1 MASKVDTS
9 TLSNGKN
16 LDSVQTMNLIRN
28 NASANYQS
36 IVPVADRTKAS
47 LQSIGQIFM
56 TYPDILNEYLTSL
69 WNKVGA
75 VRMRYREYT
84 NPLSAAFRK
93 GELGL
98 GEFVEEIF
106 VGLCQA
112 HQFDPESAETT
123 VFQREIPD
131 VKAAYHKLSLQVYYK
146 QTIQENELEMAF
158 TSWEN
163 VDRLTELIVARM
175 YNAGEY
181 DEYQAILQLIAQNIL
196 DGTIKVVQVPLT
208 PEPPASFLTKMI
220 LSTSDEFTL
229 MSRNYNYSGGHTL
242 TPKEDQF
249 LLGTSEFWATQNVDV
264 YAVSFNMNKVEFMGH
279 RILINKLGDI
289 DRERLNALFG
299 GQPGYEEIGSSDL
312 EELNKISAVLLDRE
326 WVQLYTKLRRTVT
339 DPYNGDG
346 LYFSY
351 KYHMWDVLASSP
363 FSNAAVFSL
372 AGKPTVTEVSVTPS
386 EVTMPKG
393 VATSFVITANVTTT
407 GFASKTV
414 TWEITSGTEGVDA
427 TITPLGDGKCEVNLL
442 STATAAEVIVTCT
455 STVNSARSATC
466 AITLQS

>member
-1 MASKVDTS
+1 MASKIDTS
-9 TLSNGKN
+9 TLSTGKN
-16 LDSVQTMNLIRN
+16 LDAVQTMNLIRN
-28 NASANYQS
+28 NASPTYQS
-36 IVPVADRTKAS
+36 VVPVATRNKAS
-47 LQSIGQIFM
+47 LQAIGQVFM
-56 TYPDILNEYLTSL
+56 TYPDILNEYLTAL

-112 HQFDPESAETT
+112 HQFDPESAVNT

-131 VKAAYHKLSLQVYYK
+131 VKAAYHKLSIQVYYK

-158 TSWEN
+158 TSWDN

-181 DEYQAILQLIAQNIL
+181 DEYQAILQLIAQNIIN
-196 DGTIKVVQVPLT
+196 GHIKVVDVTQATESTDLAKV
-208 PEPPASFLTKMI
+208 I
-220 LSTSDEFTL
+220 LAVSDEMTL
-229 MSRNYNYSGGHTL
+229 MGKLFNYAGGHTF

-249 LLGTSEFWATQNVDV
+249 LLGSSNFWAAQNVDV
-264 YAVSFNMNKVEFMGH
+264 YAVSFNMDKVEFMGH
-279 RILINKLGDI
+279 RILINRLGDI
-289 DRERLNALFG
+289 DTERLNAVFG
-299 GQPGYEEIGSSDL
+299 GQPGYEEIGGGYI
-312 EELNKISAVLLDRE
+312 ENLNKIVAVLLDRE

-339 DPYNGDG
+339 EPYNGDG

-363 FSNAAVFSL
+363 FSNAVVFSA
-372 AGKPTVTEVSVTPS
+372 AGAPTVTNVAITPS
-386 EVTMPKG
+386 AVTMPKG
-393 VATSFVITANVTTT
+393 VATSFVIKANVTTT
-407 GFASKTV
+407 GFAPTSV
-414 TWEITSGTEGVDA
+414 SWEVTSGVAGTDVE
-427 TITPLGDGKCEVNLL
+427 IIPQGDNTCLVNLL
-442 STATAAEVIVTCT
+442 STATSAEVIITAT
-455 STVNSARSATC
+455 SVFNHARSATC
-466 AITLQS
+466 AITLEG

>member
-36 IVPVADRTKAS
+36 IVPVAERTRAS

-56 TYPDILNEYLTSL
+56 TYPDILNEYLTAL

-112 HQFDPESAETT
+112 HQFNPELAETT

-131 VKAAYHKLSLQVYYK
+131 VKAAYHKLSLQVFYK

-158 TSWEN
+158 TSWDN

-181 DEYQAILQLIAQNIL
+181 DEYQAILQLIAQNIVK
-196 DGTIKVVQVPLT
+196 GSIKVLSVAAAT
-208 PEPPASFLTKMI
+208 ETADLTKAI
-220 LSTSDEFTL
+220 LTVSDDMTL
-229 MSRNYNYSGGHTL
+229 MGKLYNYAGGHTF

-249 LLGTSEFWATQNVDV
+249 LLGDSAFWASQNVDV
-264 YAVSFNMNKVEFMGH
+264 YAVSFNMDKVEFMGH
-279 RILINKLGDI
+279 RILINRLGDI
-289 DRERLNALFG
+289 DTERLNALFG
-299 GQPGYEEIGSSDL
+299 GQPGYEEISSSDL
-312 EELNKISAVLLDRE
+312 EELNKIVAVLLDRE

-363 FSNAAVFSL
+363 FSNAAVFSA
-372 AGKPTVTEVSVTPS
+372 AGAPTVTAVSVTPS

-407 GFASKTV
+407 GFAPKTV
-414 TWEITSGTEGVDA
+414 TWEITSGTDGVDA
-427 TITPLGDGKCEVNLL
+427 TITPLGGGKCQVNLL

-466 AITLQS
+466 AITLQA

>member
-1 MASKVDTS
+1 MASKIDTS

-16 LDSVQTMNLIRN
+16 LDAVQTMNLIRN
-28 NASANYQS
+28 NASPNYQS
-36 IVPVADRTKAS
+36 VVPVATRTRAS
-47 LQSIGQIFM
+47 LQAIGQVFM
-56 TYPDILNEYLTSL
+56 TYPDILNEYLTAL

-84 NPLSAAFRK
+84 NPLSSAFRK

-112 HQFDPESAETT
+112 HQFDPESAVNT

-131 VKAAYHKLSLQVYYK
+131 VKAAYHKLSIQVYYK

-163 VDRLTELIVARM
+163 VNRLTELIVARM
-175 YNAGEY
+175 YNAAEY

-196 DGTIKVVQVPLT
+196 DGTIKVVSLPSNDSLNVAKVILT
-208 PEPPASFLTKMI
+208 A
-220 LSTSDEFTL
+220 SDELTL
-229 MSRNYNYSGGHTL
+229 MSKNYNYSGGHTH
-242 TPKEDQF
+242 TPKDDQF
-249 LLGTSEFWATQNVDV
+249 LLGSSIFWASQNVDV
-264 YAVSFNMNKVEFMGH
+264 YAVSFNMDKVEFMGH
-279 RILINKLGDI
+279 RILINQLGDI
-289 DRERLNALFG
+289 DTERLNALFG

-312 EELNKISAVLLDRE
+312 EELNKIAAVLLDRE

-363 FSNAAVFSL
+363 FSNAIVFSM
-372 AGKPTVTEVSVTPS
+372 AGEPTVTGLTVTPS

-393 VATSFVITANVTTT
+393 VATSFVVTANVTTT
-407 GFASKTV
+407 GFASKAV
-414 TWEITSGTEGVDA
+414 KWAITSGADGVDA
-427 TITPLGDGKCEVNLL
+427 TITPLGDGKCQVNLL

>member
-36 IVPVADRTKAS
+36 IVPVAEHTRAS

-56 TYPDILNEYLTSL
+56 TYPDILNEYLTAL

-112 HQFDPESAETT
+112 HQFNPELAETT

-163 VDRLTELIVARM
+163 VDRLTELIVTRM

-196 DGTIKVVQVPLT
+196 DGTIKVVPL
-208 PEPPASFLTKMI
+208 PASSTSAYLTKAI

-229 MSRNYNYSGGHTL
+229 MSKNYNYSGGHTH

-249 LLGTSEFWATQNVDV
+249 LLGGSEFWASQNVDV
-264 YAVSFNMNKVEFMGH
+264 YAVSFNMDKVEFMGH
-279 RILINKLGDI
+279 RILINLLGDI
-289 DRERLNALFG
+289 DTERLNALFG
-299 GQPGYEEIGSSDL
+299 GQPGYEEIGPSDL
-312 EELNKISAVLLDRE
+312 EELNKIVAVLLDRE

-363 FSNAAVFSL
+363 FSNAVVFST
-372 AGKPTVTEVSVTPS
+372 AGPPAVTAVTVTPS

-427 TITPLGDGKCEVNLL
+427 TITPLGYGKCQVNLL
-442 STATAAEVIVTCT
+442 STATAAEVIVTCA
-455 STVNSARSATC
+455 SAVNSARSATC

>member
-36 IVPVADRTKAS
+36 IVPVAERTRAS

-56 TYPDILNEYLTSL
+56 TYPDILNEYLTAL

-75 VRMRYREYT
+75 VRMRYREYN

-112 HQFDPESAETT
+112 HQFDPESAVNT

-158 TSWEN
+158 TSWDN

-196 DGTIKVVQVPLT
+196 DGTIKVVSLATTNSADIAKV
-208 PEPPASFLTKMI
+208 I
-220 LSTSDEFTL
+220 LAVSDDLTL
-229 MSRNYNYSGGHTL
+229 MSRNYNYSGGHTH
-242 TPKEDQF
+242 TPKDDQF
-249 LLGTSEFWATQNVDV
+249 LLGSSLFWASQNVDV
-264 YAVSFNMNKVEFMGH
+264 YAVSFNMDKVEFMGH

-289 DRERLNALFG
+289 DTERVNALFG
-299 GQPGYEEIGSSDL
+299 GQPGYVEIGPSDL
-312 EELNKISAVLLDRE
+312 EELNKIVAVLLDRE

-363 FSNAAVFSL
+363 FSNAAVFST
-372 AGKPTVTEVSVTPS
+372 AGEPYVSAVTVTPS

-407 GFASKTV
+407 GFAPKTV
-414 TWEITSGTEGVDA
+414 TWEITSGTDGVDA
-427 TITPLGDGKCEVNLL
+427 TITPLGDGKCQVNLL
-442 STATAAEVIVTCT
+442 STATSAEVIVTCT
-455 STVNSARSATC
+455 STFNSARSATC
-466 AITLQS
+466 AITLEG

>member
-372 AGKPTVTEVSVTPS
+372 AGKPTVTPS

>member
-36 IVPVADRTKAS
+36 IVPVADHTKAS
-47 LQSIGQIFM
+47 LQSIGQVFM
-56 TYPDILNEYLTSL
+56 TYPDILNEYLTAL

-84 NPLSAAFRK
+84 NPLSSAFRK

-112 HQFDPESAETT
+112 HQFNPELAETT

-196 DGTIKVVQVPLT
+196 NGDINVVDITDAGST
-208 PEPPASFLTKMI
+208 PSALTKII
-220 LSTSDEFTL
+220 LSTSDDFTL
-229 MSRNYNYSGGHTL
+229 MSKNYNYAGGHTH

-249 LLGTSEFWATQNVDV
+249 LLGPSDFWAAQNVDV
-264 YAVSFNMNKVEFMGH
+264 YAVSFNMDKVEFMGH
-279 RILINKLGDI
+279 RILINRLGDI
-289 DRERLNALFG
+289 DTERLNALFG
-299 GQPGYEEIGSSDL
+299 GQPGYVEIGSSDL
-312 EELNKISAVLLDRE
+312 EELNKIVAVLLDRE

-363 FSNAAVFSL
+363 FSNAAAFSL
-372 AGKPTVTEVSVTPS
+372 AGLPTVTALTVTPS

-407 GFASKTV
+407 GFASKAV
-414 TWEITSGTEGVDA
+414 TWEITSGTDGVDA
-427 TITPLGDGKCEVNLL
+427 TITPLGDGKCQVNLL
-442 STATAAEVIVTCT
+442 STATSAEVIVTCT
-455 STVNSARSATC
+455 SAVNSARSATC

>member
-36 IVPVADRTKAS
+36 IVPVAERTKAS

-56 TYPDILNEYLTSL
+56 TYPDILNEYLTAL

-84 NPLSAAFRK
+84 NPLSSAFRK

-112 HQFDPESAETT
+112 HQFDPESAVNT

-131 VKAAYHKLSLQVYYK
+131 VKAAYHKLSIQVYYK

-181 DEYQAILQLIAQNIL
+181 DEYQAILQLIAQNIING
-196 DGTIKVVQVPLT
+196 DIKVINVAT
-208 PEPPASFLTKMI
+208 ATKSTDLTKTI
-220 LSTSDEFTL
+220 LAVSDEMTL
-229 MSRNYNYSGGHTL
+229 MGKLFNYAGVHTF
-242 TPKEDQF
+242 TPKDDQF
-249 LLGTSEFWATQNVDV
+249 LLGDSTFWASQNVDV
-264 YAVSFNMNKVEFMGH
+264 YAVSFNMDKVEFMGH
-279 RILINKLGDI
+279 RILINNLGQI
-289 DRERLNALFG
+289 DTERLNALFG
-299 GQPGYEEIGSSDL
+299 DQPGYEEISGSDL
-312 EELNKISAVLLDRE
+312 ENLNKIEAVLLDRE

-363 FSNAAVFSL
+363 FSNAVVFSA
-372 AGKPTVTEVSVTPS
+372 AGDPDITAVTVTPS

-427 TITPLGDGKCEVNLL
+427 TITPLGDGKCQVNLL

>member
-1 MASKVDTS
+1 MATKIDKS
-9 TLSNGKN
+9 TLSTGKN
-16 LDSVQTMNLIRN
+16 LDAVQTMNLIRN
-28 NASANYQS
+28 NASPNYQS
-36 IVPVADRTKAS
+36 VVPVATRTKAS
-47 LQSIGQIFM
+47 LQAIGQVFM
-56 TYPDILNEYLTSL
+56 TYPDILNEYLTAL

-112 HQFDPESAETT
+112 HQFDPESAVNT

-131 VKAAYHKLSLQVYYK
+131 VKAAYHKLSIQVYYK

-158 TSWEN
+158 TSWDN

-181 DEYQAILQLIAQNIL
+181 DEYQAILQLIAQNIISG
-196 DGTIKVVQVPLT
+196 DIKVEDVTELAGT
-208 PEPPASFLTKMI
+208 PSALTKAI
-220 LSTSDEFTL
+220 LIASDELTL
-229 MSRNYNYSGGHTL
+229 MSRNYNYAGGHTH

-249 LLGTSEFWATQNVDV
+249 LLGSSTFWASQNVDV
-264 YAVSFNMNKVEFMGH
+264 YAVSFNMDKVEFMGH
-279 RILINKLGDI
+279 RILINRLGDI
-289 DRERLNALFG
+289 DTERLNAMFG
-299 GQPGYEEIGSSDL
+299 GQPGYEEIGESDL
-312 EELNKISAVLLDRE
+312 ENLNKIDAVLLDRE

-363 FSNAAVFSL
+363 FSNAVAFSR
-372 AGKPTVTEVSVTPS
+372 AGAPTVTKVSVTPS
-386 EVTMPKG
+386 AVTMPKG
-393 VATSFVITANVTTT
+393 VATSFIIKANVTTT
-407 GFASKTV
+407 GFAPASV
-414 TWEITSGTEGVDA
+414 SWEVTSGVAGTDVE
-427 TITPLGDGKCEVNLL
+427 IIPQGDNTCVVNLL
-442 STATAAEVIVTCT
+442 PTATSAEVIITAT
-455 STVNSARSATC
+455 STFNSARSATC
-466 AITLQS
+466 AITLEG

>member
-16 LDSVQTMNLIRN
+16 LDSIQTMNLIRN
-28 NASANYQS
+28 NASANYRS
-36 IVPVADRTKAS
+36 IVPVAERTRAS

-56 TYPDILNEYLTSL
+56 TYPDILNEYLTAL

-112 HQFDPESAETT
+112 HQFNPEAAETT

-196 DGTIKVVQVPLT
+196 DGTIKVVSL
-208 PEPPASFLTKMI
+208 PAAGVESADLTKVI

-229 MSRNYNYSGGHTL
+229 MSKNFNYSGGHTH
-242 TPKEDQF
+242 TPKDDQF
-249 LLGTSEFWATQNVDV
+249 LLGNSAFWASQNVDV
-264 YAVSFNMNKVEFMGH
+264 YAVSFNMDKVEFMGH
-279 RILINKLGDI
+279 RILINRLGDI
-289 DRERLNALFG
+289 DTERLNALFG
-299 GQPGYEEIGSSDL
+299 GQSGYEEIGSSDL
-312 EELNKISAVLLDRE
+312 EELNKIVAVLLDRE

-363 FSNAAVFSL
+363 FSNAVVFSQ
-372 AGKPTVTEVSVTPS
+372 AGQPTVTALTVTPS

-393 VATSFVITANVTTT
+393 VATSFVVTANVTTT
-407 GFASKTV
+407 GFASKAV
-414 TWEITSGTEGVDA
+414 TWEITSGTAGVDA

-466 AITLQS
+466 AITLQA

>member
-1 MASKVDTS
+1 MASKIDTS
-9 TLSNGKN
+9 SLSTGKN
-16 LDSVQTMNLIRN
+16 LDAVQTMNLIRN
-28 NASANYQS
+28 NASPNYQS
-36 IVPVADRTKAS
+36 VVPVATRTKAS
-47 LQSIGQIFM
+47 LQAIGQVFM
-56 TYPDILNEYLTSL
+56 TYPDILNEYLTAL

-112 HQFDPESAETT
+112 HQFDPESAVNT

-131 VKAAYHKLSLQVYYK
+131 VKAAYHKLSIQVYYK

-158 TSWEN
+158 TSWDN

-181 DEYQAILQLIAQNIL
+181 DEYQAILQLIAQNIIN
-196 DGTIKVVQVPLT
+196 GHIKVVNLPQTMESTELAKV
-208 PEPPASFLTKMI
+208 I
-220 LSTSDEFTL
+220 LAASDEMTL
-229 MSRNYNYSGGHTL
+229 MGKLFNYAGGHTF
-242 TPKEDQF
+242 TPKDDQF
-249 LLGTSEFWATQNVDV
+249 LLGDSNFWASQNVDV
-264 YAVSFNMNKVEFMGH
+264 YAVSFNMDKVEFMGH
-279 RILINKLGDI
+279 RILINRLGDI
-289 DRERLNALFG
+289 DTERLNAMFG
-299 GQPGYEEIGSSDL
+299 GQPGYEEIGGGYL
-312 EELNKISAVLLDRE
+312 ENLNKIVAVLLDRE

-363 FSNAAVFSL
+363 FSNAVVFSA
-372 AGKPTVTEVSVTPS
+372 AGEPTVTAVTVTPS
-386 EVTMPKG
+386 AVTMPKG
-393 VATSFVITANVTTT
+393 VATSFVIKANVTTT
-407 GFASKTV
+407 GFAPKSV
-414 TWEITSGTEGVDA
+414 SWEVTSGVPGTDVEIV
-427 TITPLGDGKCEVNLL
+427 PQGDNTCVVNLL
-442 STATAAEVIVTCT
+442 AAATSAEVIITAT
-455 STVNSARSATC
+455 STFNNARSATC
-466 AITLQS
+466 AITLEG

>member
-36 IVPVADRTKAS
+36 IVPVAERTKAS

-56 TYPDILNEYLTSL
+56 TYPDILNEYLTAL

-112 HQFDPESAETT
+112 HQFNPEQAETT

-196 DGTIKVVQVPLT
+196 DGTIKVVPL
-208 PEPPASFLTKMI
+208 PAAGLEPQDIAKAI
-220 LSTSDEFTL
+220 LSASDDLTL
-229 MSRNYNYSGGHTL
+229 MSKNYNYSGGHTH

-249 LLGTSEFWATQNVDV
+249 LLGSSSFWASQNVDV
-264 YAVSFNMNKVEFMGH
+264 YAVSFNMDKVEFMGH
-279 RILINKLGDI
+279 RILINSLGDI
-289 DRERLNALFG
+289 DTERLNALFG
-299 GQPGYEEIGSSDL
+299 GQPGYEEIGSGDL
-312 EELNKISAVLLDRE
+312 EELNKILAVLLDRE

-346 LYFSY
+346 LFFSY

-363 FSNAAVFSL
+363 FSNAIVFSL
-372 AGKPTVTEVSVTPS
+372 ADTPAVTNLVVTPS

-407 GFASKTV
+407 GFAPKTV
-414 TWEITSGTEGVDA
+414 TWAITSGQDGVDA
-427 TITPLGDGKCEVNLL
+427 TITPLGGGKCQVNLL
-442 STATAAEVIVTCT
+442 PTATAAEVIVTCT
-455 STVNSARSATC
+455 STFNNARSATC
-466 AITLQS
+466 AITLQA

>member
-1 MASKVDTS
+1 MATKIDTS
-9 TLSNGKN
+9 TLSTGKN
-16 LDSVQTMNLIRN
+16 LDAVQTMNLIRN
-28 NASANYQS
+28 NASPNYQS
-36 IVPVADRTKAS
+36 VVPVATRTKAS
-47 LQSIGQIFM
+47 LQSIGQVFM
-56 TYPDILNEYLTSL
+56 TYPDILNEYLTAL

-84 NPLSAAFRK
+84 NPLSSAFRK

-112 HQFDPESAETT
+112 HQFNPELAETT

-196 DGTIKVVQVPLT
+196 DGTIKVVPL
-208 PEPPASFLTKMI
+208 PADVTTTDLTKTI
-220 LSTSDEFTL
+220 LSASDELTL
-229 MSRNYNYSGGHTL
+229 MSKNFNYAGGHTH
-242 TPKEDQF
+242 TPKDDQF
-249 LLGTSEFWATQNVDV
+249 LLGSSRFWASQNVDV
-264 YAVSFNMNKVEFMGH
+264 YAVSFNMDKVEFMGH
-279 RILINKLGDI
+279 RILINRLGDI
-289 DRERLNALFG
+289 DTERLNALFS

-312 EELNKISAVLLDRE
+312 EELNKIVAVLLDRE

-363 FSNAAVFSL
+363 FSNAVVFSV
-372 AGKPTVTEVSVTPS
+372 GGPPQVTAVTVTPS
-386 EVTMPKG
+386 TVTMPKG

-407 GFASKTV
+407 GFASKAV

-427 TITPLGDGKCEVNLL
+427 TITPLGDGKCQVNLL

>member
-56 TYPDILNEYLTSL
+56 TYPDILNEYLTAL

-84 NPLSAAFRK
+84 NPLSSAFRK

-112 HQFDPESAETT
+112 HQFNPELAETT

-196 DGTIKVVQVPLT
+196 DGTIKVVPL
-208 PEPPASFLTKMI
+208 PADVTTTDLTKTI
-220 LSTSDEFTL
+220 LSASDELTL
-229 MSRNYNYSGGHTL
+229 MSKNFNYAGGHTH
-242 TPKEDQF
+242 TPKDDQF
-249 LLGTSEFWATQNVDV
+249 LLGSSRFWASQNVDV
-264 YAVSFNMNKVEFMGH
+264 YAVSFNMDKVEFMGH
-279 RILINKLGDI
+279 RILINRLGDI
-289 DRERLNALFG
+289 DTERLNALFS

-312 EELNKISAVLLDRE
+312 EELNKIVAVLLDRE

-363 FSNAAVFSL
+363 FSNAVVFSV
-372 AGKPTVTEVSVTPS
+372 GGPPQVTAVTVTPS
-386 EVTMPKG
+386 TVTMPKG

-407 GFASKTV
+407 GFASKAV

-427 TITPLGDGKCEVNLL
+427 TITPLGDGKCQVNLL

>member
-1 MASKVDTS
+1 MATKIDTT
-9 TLSNGKN
+9 TLSTGKN
-16 LDSVQTMNLIRN
+16 LDAVQTMNLIRN
-28 NASANYQS
+28 NASPTYQS
-36 IVPVADRTKAS
+36 VVPVADRTKAS

-56 TYPDILNEYLTSL
+56 TYPDILNEYLTAL

-112 HQFDPESAETT
+112 HQFDPESAVNT

-131 VKAAYHKLSLQVYYK
+131 VKAAYHKLSIQVYYK

-196 DGTIKVVQVPLT
+196 DGTIKVVDVQGVDPTL
-208 PEPPASFLTKMI
+208 LTKNI

-229 MSRNYNYSGGHTL
+229 MSKNYNYSGGHTH

-249 LLGTSEFWATQNVDV
+249 LLGSSRFWASQNVDV
-264 YAVSFNMNKVEFMGH
+264 YSVSFNMDKVEFMGH
-279 RILINKLGDI
+279 RILINELGDI
-289 DRERLNALFG
+289 DTERLNALFG

-312 EELNKISAVLLDRE
+312 EELNKIVAVLLDRE

-363 FSNAAVFSL
+363 FSNAAVFSG
-372 AGKPTVTEVSVTPS
+372 AGEPTVTAVTVTPS

-407 GFASKTV
+407 GFASKAV
-414 TWEITSGTEGVDA
+414 TWEITSGTDGVDA
-427 TITPLGDGKCEVNLL
+427 TITPLADGKCQVNLL

-455 STVNSARSATC
+455 SAVNSARSATC
-466 AITLQS
+466 AITLQA

>member
-1 MASKVDTS
+1 MATKIDTS
-9 TLSNGKN
+9 TLSTGKN
-16 LDSVQTMNLIRN
+16 LDAVQTMNLIRN
-28 NASANYQS
+28 NASPNYQS
-36 IVPVADRTKAS
+36 VVPVAMRTKAS
-47 LQSIGQIFM
+47 LQSIGQVFM
-56 TYPDILNEYLTSL
+56 TYPDILNEYLTAL

-84 NPLSAAFRK
+84 NPLSSAFRK

-112 HQFDPESAETT
+112 HQFDPESAVNT

-131 VKAAYHKLSLQVYYK
+131 VKAAYHKLSIQVYYK

-158 TSWEN
+158 TSWDN

-196 DGTIKVVQVPLT
+196 DGTIKVVDLT
-208 PEPPASFLTKMI
+208 SVGSDSSALTKVI

-229 MSRNYNYSGGHTL
+229 MSKNFNYSGGHTH
-242 TPKEDQF
+242 TPKDDQF
-249 LLGTSEFWATQNVDV
+249 LLGSSGFWANQNVDV
-264 YAVSFNMNKVEFMGH
+264 YAVSFNMDKVEFMGH
-279 RILINKLGDI
+279 RILINQLGDI
-289 DRERLNALFG
+289 DTERLNAMFG
-299 GQPGYEEIGSSDL
+299 GQPGYEEIGADDL
-312 EELNKISAVLLDRE
+312 EELNKIVAVLLDRE

-363 FSNAAVFSL
+363 FSNAVVFSA
-372 AGKPTVTEVSVTPS
+372 AGVPTVTGLTVTPS

-407 GFASKTV
+407 GFASKAV

-427 TITPLGDGKCEVNLL
+427 TITPLGDGKCQVNLL

-455 STVNSARSATC
+455 SAVNSARSATC

>member
-36 IVPVADRTKAS
+36 IVPTAERTRAS
-47 LQSIGQIFM
+47 LQSIGQVFM
-56 TYPDILNEYLTSL
+56 TYPDILNEYLTAL

-112 HQFDPESAETT
+112 HQFNPESAEKT

-131 VKAAYHKLSLQVYYK
+131 VKAAYHKLSLQAFYK

-181 DEYQAILQLIAQNIL
+181 DEYQAILQLIAQNIVNG
-196 DGTIKVVQVPLT
+196 DMYIYDASTIANPSDLAKG
-208 PEPPASFLTKMI
+208 I
-220 LSTSDEFTL
+220 LSTSDDMVL
-229 MSRNYNYSGGHTL
+229 MSKKYNYAGGHTF
-242 TPKEDQF
+242 TPKDDQF
-249 LLGTSEFWATQNVDV
+249 LLGTPQFWATQNVDV
-264 YAVSFNMNKVEFMGH
+264 YSTSFNMDKVEFMGH
-279 RILINKLGDI
+279 RIIINNLGELDT
-289 DRERLNALFG
+289 ERLNALFG
-299 GQPGYEEIGSSDL
+299 GQPGYEEIGGDDL
-312 EELNKISAVLLDRE
+312 EELEKIPCVILDRE

-363 FSNAAVFSL
+363 FSNAVVFYP
-372 AGKPTVTEVSVTPS
+372 GTPTVTAVAVTPS
-386 EVTMPKG
+386 TVTMPKG

-407 GFASKTV
+407 GFASKAV
-414 TWEITSGTEGVDA
+414 TWEITSGTDGVDA
-427 TITPLGDGKCEVNLL
+427 TITPLGDGKCQVNLL
-442 STATAAEVIVTCT
+442 STATSAEVIVTCT
-455 STVNSARSATC
+455 SAVNSARSATC

>member
-36 IVPVADRTKAS
+36 IVPVAERTKAS

-56 TYPDILNEYLTSL
+56 TYPDILNEYLTAL

-84 NPLSAAFRK
+84 NPLSSAFRK

-112 HQFDPESAETT
+112 HQFDPESAVNT

-131 VKAAYHKLSLQVYYK
+131 VKAAYHKLSIQVYYK

-181 DEYQAILQLIAQNIL
+181 DEYQAILQLIAQNIING
-196 DGTIKVVQVPLT
+196 DIKVINVAT
-208 PEPPASFLTKMI
+208 ATKSTDLTKTI
-220 LSTSDEFTL
+220 LAVSDEMTMMGKLF
-229 MSRNYNYSGGHTL
+229 NYAGVHTF
-242 TPKEDQF
+242 TPKDDQF
-249 LLGTSEFWATQNVDV
+249 LLGDSTFWASQNVDV
-264 YAVSFNMNKVEFMGH
+264 YAVSFNMDKVEFMGH
-279 RILINKLGDI
+279 RILINNLGQI
-289 DRERLNALFG
+289 DTERLNALFG
-299 GQPGYEEIGSSDL
+299 DQPGYEEISGSDL
-312 EELNKISAVLLDRE
+312 ENLNKIEAVLLDRE

-363 FSNAAVFSL
+363 FSNAVVFSA
-372 AGKPTVTEVSVTPS
+372 AGDPDITAVTVTPS

-427 TITPLGDGKCEVNLL
+427 TITPLGDGKCQVNLL

>member
-56 TYPDILNEYLTSL
+56 TYPDILNEYLTAL

-112 HQFDPESAETT
+112 HQFNPELAETT

-196 DGTIKVVQVPLT
+196 DGTIKVVPLPT
-208 PEPPASFLTKMI
+208 SATSTDLTKTI
-220 LSTSDEFTL
+220 LSTSDELTL
-229 MSRNYNYSGGHTL
+229 MSKNFNYAGGHTH
-242 TPKEDQF
+242 TPKDDQF
-249 LLGTSEFWATQNVDV
+249 LLGSSEFWASQNVDV
-264 YAVSFNMNKVEFMGH
+264 YAVSFNMDKVEFMGH
-279 RILINKLGDI
+279 RILINRLGDI
-289 DRERLNALFG
+289 DIERLNALFG
-299 GQPGYEEIGSSDL
+299 GQPGYEEIDSSDL
-312 EELNKISAVLLDRE
+312 EELNKIIAVLLDRE

-363 FSNAAVFSL
+363 FSNAAVFSM
-372 AGKPTVTEVSVTPS
+372 AGNPTVTAVTVTPS

-393 VATSFVITANVTTT
+393 VATSFIISANVTTT

-414 TWEITSGTEGVDA
+414 AWAITSGTEGVDA
-427 TITPLGDGKCEVNLL
+427 TITPLGDGKCQVNLL
-442 STATAAEVIVTCT
+442 PTATAAEVIVTCT
-455 STVNSARSATC
+455 SAVNNARSATC
-466 AITLQS
+466 SITLQS

>member
-36 IVPVADRTKAS
+36 IVPVAERTRAS

-56 TYPDILNEYLTSL
+56 TYPDILNEYLTAL

-93 GELGL
+93 GELEL

-112 HQFDPESAETT
+112 HQFDPESAVNT

-131 VKAAYHKLSLQVYYK
+131 VKAAYHKLSIQVYYK

-196 DGTIKVVQVPLT
+196 DGTIKVVPVQGS
-208 PEPPASFLTKMI
+208 EPADLTKHI

-229 MSRNYNYSGGHTL
+229 MSKNYNYSGGHTH
-242 TPKEDQF
+242 TPKDDQF
-249 LLGTSEFWATQNVDV
+249 LLGSSAFWASQNVDV
-264 YAVSFNMNKVEFMGH
+264 YAVSFNMDKVEFMGH
-279 RILINKLGDI
+279 RILINRLGDI
-289 DRERLNALFG
+289 DTERLNALFG

-312 EELNKISAVLLDRE
+312 EELNKIVAVLLDRE

-363 FSNAAVFSL
+363 FSNAIVFSQ
-372 AGKPTVTEVSVTPS
+372 AGAPTVTAVTVTPS

-414 TWEITSGTEGVDA
+414 TWEITSGTAGVDA
-427 TITPLGDGKCEVNLL
+427 TITPLGDGKCQVNLL
-442 STATAAEVIVTCT
+442 PTATAAEVIVTCT
-455 STVNSARSATC
+455 SAVNSGRSATC

>member
-16 LDSVQTMNLIRN
+16 LDSVQTMNLVRN

-36 IVPVADRTKAS
+36 IVPVAERTRAS

-56 TYPDILNEYLTSL
+56 TYPDILNEYLTAL

-75 VRMRYREYT
+75 VRMRYREYN

-112 HQFDPESAETT
+112 HQFDPESAVNT

-158 TSWEN
+158 TSWDN

-196 DGTIKVVQVPLT
+196 DGTIKVVSLATTNSADIAKV
-208 PEPPASFLTKMI
+208 I
-220 LSTSDEFTL
+220 LAVSDDLTL
-229 MSRNYNYSGGHTL
+229 MSRNYNYSGGHTH
-242 TPKEDQF
+242 TPKDDQF
-249 LLGTSEFWATQNVDV
+249 LLGSSLFWASQNVDV
-264 YAVSFNMNKVEFMGH
+264 YAVSFNMDKVEFMGH

-289 DRERLNALFG
+289 DTERVNALFG
-299 GQPGYEEIGSSDL
+299 GQPGYVEIGPSDL
-312 EELNKISAVLLDRE
+312 EELNKIVAVLLDRE

-363 FSNAAVFSL
+363 FSNAAVFST
-372 AGKPTVTEVSVTPS
+372 AGEPYVSAVTVTPS

-407 GFASKTV
+407 GFAPKTV
-414 TWEITSGTEGVDA
+414 TWEITSGTDGVDA
-427 TITPLGDGKCEVNLL
+427 TITPLGDGKCQVNLL
-442 STATAAEVIVTCT
+442 STATSAEVIVTCT
-455 STVNSARSATC
+455 STFNSARSATC
-466 AITLQS
+466 AITLEG

>member
-1 MASKVDTS
+1 MASKIDTS

-28 NASANYQS
+28 NASPNYQS
-36 IVPVADRTKAS
+36 VVPVATRTKAS
-47 LQSIGQIFM
+47 LQSIGQVFM
-56 TYPDILNEYLTSL
+56 TYPDILNEYLTAL

-106 VGLCQA
+106 VGLCRA
-112 HQFDPESAETT
+112 HQFDPESAVNT

-181 DEYQAILQLIAQNIL
+181 DEYQAILQLIAQNIVNG
-196 DGTIKVVQVPLT
+196 DIYIFD
-208 PEPPASFLTKMI
+208 ASSITGPTDLAKGI
-220 LSTSDEFTL
+220 LSTSDDMVL
-229 MSRNYNYSGGHTL
+229 MSKKYNYAGGHTF
-242 TPKEDQF
+242 TPKDDQF
-249 LLGTSEFWATQNVDV
+249 LLGTPQFWASQNVDV
-264 YAVSFNMNKVEFMGH
+264 YSTSFNMDKVEFMGH
-279 RILINKLGDI
+279 RIIINNLGELDT
-289 DRERLNALFG
+289 DRLNALFG
-299 GQPGYEEIGSSDL
+299 GQPAYEEIDGNTL
-312 EELNKISAVLLDRE
+312 KELAKIPCVILDRE

-363 FSNAAVFSL
+363 FSNAVVFYP
-372 AGKPTVTEVSVTPS
+372 GTPTVTAVAVTPS
-386 EVTMPKG
+386 AVTMPKG
-393 VATSFVITANVTTT
+393 VATSFVIKANVTTK
-407 GFASKTV
+407 GFAPKSV
-414 TWEITSGTEGVDA
+414 SWEVTSGVPGTDVEIA
-427 TITPLGDGKCEVNLL
+427 QQGDNTCVVNLL
-442 STATAAEVIVTCT
+442 ATATSAEVIITAT
-455 STVNSARSATC
+455 STFNNARSATC
-466 AITLQS
+466 AITLEG

>member
-1 MASKVDTS
+1 MATKIDTS
-9 TLSNGKN
+9 TLSTGKN
-16 LDSVQTMNLIRN
+16 LDAVQTMNLIRN
-28 NASANYQS
+28 HASANYQS
-36 IVPVADRTKAS
+36 IVPVADGTKAS
-47 LQSIGQIFM
+47 LQSIGQVFM
-56 TYPDILNEYLTSL
+56 TYPDILNEYLTAL

-75 VRMRYREYT
+75 ARMRYREYT

-112 HQFDPESAETT
+112 HQFNPELAETT

-158 TSWEN
+158 TSWDN

-196 DGTIKVVQVPLT
+196 DGTIRVVSLPQSMGSSDVTKV
-208 PEPPASFLTKMI
+208 I
-220 LSTSDEFTL
+220 LSASDDFTL
-229 MSRNYNYSGGHTL
+229 MSKNFNYAGGHTF

-249 LLGTSEFWATQNVDV
+249 LLGSSGFWASQNVDV
-264 YAVSFNMNKVEFMGH
+264 YAVSFNMDKVEFMGH
-279 RILINKLGDI
+279 RILINALGDI
-289 DRERLNALFG
+289 DTERLNALFG

-312 EELNKISAVLLDRE
+312 EELNKIVAVLLDRE

-363 FSNAAVFSL
+363 FSNAIVFSS
-372 AGKPTVTEVSVTPS
+372 AGEPTVTALTVTPS

-407 GFASKTV
+407 GFASKAV
-414 TWEITSGTEGVDA
+414 TWEITSGTDGVDA
-427 TITPLGDGKCEVNLL
+427 TITPLGDGKCQVNLL

-466 AITLQS
+466 AITLQA

>member
-1 MASKVDTS
+1 MATKIDTS
-9 TLSNGKN
+9 TLSTGKN
-16 LDSVQTMNLIRN
+16 LDAVQTMNLIRN
-28 NASANYQS
+28 NASPNYQS
-36 IVPVADRTKAS
+36 VVPVATRTKAS
-47 LQSIGQIFM
+47 LQAIGQVFM
-56 TYPDILNEYLTSL
+56 TYPDILNEYLTAL

-112 HQFDPESAETT
+112 HQFDPESAVNT

-131 VKAAYHKLSLQVYYK
+131 VKAAYHKLSIQVYYK

-158 TSWEN
+158 TSWDN

-196 DGTIKVVQVPLT
+196 NGDINVVDVTNIVST
-208 PEPPASFLTKMI
+208 PSELTKVI
-220 LSTSDEFTL
+220 LSTSDDFTL
-229 MSRNYNYSGGHTL
+229 MSKNYNYAGGHTL

-249 LLGTSEFWATQNVDV
+249 LLGPSGFWAQQNVGV
-264 YAVSFNMNKVEFMGH
+264 YAVSFNMDKVEFMGH
-279 RILINKLGDI
+279 RILINQLGDI
-289 DRERLNALFG
+289 DTERLNAMFS

-312 EELNKISAVLLDRE
+312 ENLNKIVAVLLDRE

-363 FSNAAVFSL
+363 FSNAVAFSA
-372 AGKPTVTEVSVTPS
+372 AGEPTVTAVTITPS
-386 EVTMPKG
+386 AVTMPKG
-393 VATSFVITANVTTT
+393 VATSFVIKANVTTT
-407 GFASKTV
+407 GFAPTSV
-414 TWEITSGTEGVDA
+414 SWEITSGVAGTDA
-427 TITPLGDGKCEVNLL
+427 EIIPQGDNTCVVNLL
-442 STATAAEVIVTCT
+442 ATATSAEVIITAT
-455 STVNSARSATC
+455 STFNNARTATC
-466 AITLQS
+466 AITLEG

>member
-1 MASKVDTS
+1 MATKIDTS
-9 TLSNGKN
+9 TLSTGKN
-16 LDSVQTMNLIRN
+16 LDAVQTMNLIRN

-36 IVPVADRTKAS
+36 VVPVATRTKAS
-47 LQSIGQIFM
+47 LQAIGQVFM
-56 TYPDILNEYLTSL
+56 TYPDILNEYLTAL

-112 HQFDPESAETT
+112 HQFDPESAVNT

-131 VKAAYHKLSLQVYYK
+131 VKAAYHKLSIQVYYK

-158 TSWEN
+158 TSWDN

-196 DGTIKVVQVPLT
+196 NGDIKVVDVSDA
-208 PEPPASFLTKMI
+208 PPSSLTKYI
-220 LSTSDEFTL
+220 LSTSDDFTL
-229 MSRNYNYSGGHTL
+229 MSKNYNYAGGHTF
-242 TPKEDQF
+242 TPKDDQF
-249 LLGTSEFWATQNVDV
+249 LLGDSIFWASQNVDV
-264 YAVSFNMNKVEFMGH
+264 YAVSFNMDKVEFMGH
-279 RILINKLGDI
+279 RILINNLGQI
-289 DRERLNALFG
+289 DTERLNALFG
-299 GQPGYEEIGSSDL
+299 GQPGYEEISRSDL
-312 EELNKISAVLLDRE
+312 ENLNKIVAVLLDRE

-363 FSNAAVFSL
+363 FSNAVAFSA
-372 AGKPTVTEVSVTPS
+372 AGAPTVTAVSVTPS
-386 EVTMPKG
+386 AVTMPKG
-393 VATSFVITANVTTT
+393 VATSFVIKANVTTT
-407 GFASKTV
+407 GFAPTSV
-414 TWEITSGTEGVDA
+414 SWEITSGVAGTDA
-427 TITPLGDGKCEVNLL
+427 EIIPQGDNTCVVNLL
-442 STATAAEVIVTCT
+442 STATSAEVIITAT
-455 STVNSARSATC
+455 STFNNARSATC
-466 AITLQS
+466 AITLEG